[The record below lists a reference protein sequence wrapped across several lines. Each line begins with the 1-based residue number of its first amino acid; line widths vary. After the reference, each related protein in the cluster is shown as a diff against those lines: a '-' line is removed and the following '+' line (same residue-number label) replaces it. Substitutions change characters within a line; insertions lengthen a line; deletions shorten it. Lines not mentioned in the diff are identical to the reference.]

1 MLPRYRL
8 CYHHFQEQTNRV
20 NPVATHF
27 LKAMTQTKA
36 APPGTGTKPT
46 PDTGI
51 QTIERIS
58 FDLGNRFN
66 AITDG
71 TTLLNWPSYC
81 ASLSSRQDLDYT
93 THDFKTGQSYRVD
106 LGASAFK
113 VGAIAGQLG
122 GKPTFGGDKWLKA
135 QPFLFAGLAGLGIST
150 QAHLKELRCTVPD
163 DQDIAQCTPF
173 KRLAGQT
180 WNFKVN
186 GRDYAVR
193 IDHVKIAAEGKFAW
207 YRAIKEGLYQYPTYL
222 NAVLDLGGGTAIA
235 RLFAPNGTIARD
247 YELVLDGGTSQLAAQ
262 IAAEV
267 GLLGCEGQILDAIAD
282 GTFAVHA
289 VGFKATYDALLP
301 QWVDGI
307 RSDINTRWK
316 AIQNQY
322 AQILVIGGSAP
333 LFAPFVAQNPRYIV
347 APNPQYFALEGMQ
360 NA

>member
-1 MLPRYRL
+1 
-8 CYHHFQEQTNRV
+8 
-20 NPVATHF
+20 
-27 LKAMTQTKA
+27 MTQTKTRPPVASA
-36 APPGTGTKPT
+36 ADVGLQSI
-46 PDTGI
+46 D
-51 QTIERIS
+51 RIS

-66 AITDG
+66 TITDG
-71 TTLLNWPSYC
+71 KTLLNWPSYC
-81 ASLSSRQDLDYT
+81 ASLSSRQDLDYGAE
-93 THDFKTGQSYRVD
+93 DFKTGQSYRVD

-135 QPFLFAGLAGLGIST
+135 QPFLFAGLAGLKIQP

-173 KRLAGQT
+173 QRLARKT
-180 WNFKVN
+180 WEFKVN
-186 GRDYAVR
+186 GQPYAVR
-193 IDHVKIAAEGKFAW
+193 IDQVKIAAEGKFAW
-207 YRAIKEGLYQYPTYL
+207 YRAIQEGLYQYPQYL

-235 RLFAPNGTIARD
+235 RLFTPNGTIARD

-282 GTFAVHA
+282 ESYAVHA
-289 VGFKATYDALLP
+289 VSFKAAYDALLP

-307 RSDINTRWK
+307 RHDINTRWK

-322 AQILVIGGSAP
+322 AQILVVGGSAP
-333 LFAPFVAQNPRYIV
+333 LFAPFVAENKRYIV
-347 APNPQYFALEGMQ
+347 APRPQFYALEGMQ